1 MKKKKRFLEC
11 SLTYGDASSSPIDS
25 FRKYHKLPLNF
36 NYDCTFKMI
45 PKTGCVEEDEISS
58 IKIHFISTKFKY
70 IPRGEEFFNYTL
82 NKICYELRDDK
93 DKEGNIYKRIQ
104 HLKLIFLNKEKKEEV
119 LLDTSNG
126 KKLPEAINIF
136 EGEFIEYVKV
146 YLKYEALCGIEII
159 TNESEIINESYKIG
173 STNGNDIESIIVKD
187 DKKIIAGLGCEANE
201 EQGINSIYFYSTLKK
216 DYGNNGYLGIRL
228 LRSKIKQNKEFNEQ
242 TKKIK
247 NNLTEEQKLIYDI
260 CNFPDSIFFTVLK
273 YVSPY

>member
-1 MKKKKRFLEC
+1 MF
-11 SLTYGDASSSPIDS
+11 
-25 FRKYHKLPLNF
+25 LNF

-45 PKTGCVEEDEISS
+45 PKTGSVEKDEIDL
-58 IKIHFISTKFKY
+58 IKIPFISTKYKY

-126 KKLPEAINIF
+126 KKLPETINIF
-136 EGEFIEYVKV
+136 EGEFIEYVRV

-173 STNGNDIESIIVKD
+173 NTNGTILKQLLLKMI
-187 DKKIIAGLGCEANE
+187 KK
-201 EQGINSIYFYSTLKK
+201 
-216 DYGNNGYLGIRL
+216 
-228 LRSKIKQNKEFNEQ
+228 
-242 TKKIK
+242 
-247 NNLTEEQKLIYDI
+247 
-260 CNFPDSIFFTVLK
+260 
-273 YVSPY
+273 